1 MVHSATNILLIMAGI
16 LIFVFSESPT
26 MAAPIKV
33 AVSNFE
39 VEGDT
44 LPPHIAHIV
53 AEWLSTALVKD
64 KRLEVIERRLVK
76 ELLEEQ
82 KLSQSGLVEGDQA
95 AHTGRMLGVDK
106 IVTGTIIQFLDTVEV
121 NARVIHI
128 EQGIVLVAEKI
139 LTKDLSKLEEVVETL
154 SKKLIHHLAQQSS
167 PAH

>member
-1 MVHSATNILLIMAGI
+1 MAGI
-16 LIFVFSESPT
+16 LVFLFSESPA
-26 MAAPIKV
+26 MAAPVKV

-39 VEGDT
+39 IEGDT

-82 KLSQSGLVEGDQA
+82 KLSQSGLVEEEQA
-95 AHTGRMLGVDK
+95 THTGRMLGVDK
-106 IVTGTIIQFLDTVEV
+106 IVTGTIIQFLDTIEV

-128 EQGIVLVAEKI
+128 EQGVVLVAEKI
-139 LTKDLSKLEEVVETL
+139 LSKDLSKLEEAVDKL
-154 SKKLIHHLAQQSS
+154 SKKLVRHLAQQSS
-167 PAH
+167 QAH